1 MVKRGVRHAKALEM
15 LVKRLDEVVTAIL
28 LANNFFNTAISSMG
42 TALFLTWLGPQW
54 GVPVATLILGT
65 IILLFGEVVPKT
77 FAIRY
82 ADRVGLWVAPLM
94 QQMTRILNPVV
105 RLFVAMT
112 NRIMR
117 TMGLEMK
124 PRSPLITEEEIKIM
138 IELGKEQGVLG
149 EDERQMLHRIF
160 EFGDLRV
167 ADVMIPK
174 DRMVVV
180 DEKSGHE
187 AILTIL
193 TEEGHSRI
201 PVYRDT
207 PDRIVGVIYAQEM
220 LHIWREG
227 RLIVLAD
234 LIHPIYQVRPEKRV
248 IDLLRDFQRLK
259 IQIAVVT
266 DPDGRALG
274 LVTLEDLIEEIVG
287 EVEEGGI
294 DSFGRS

>member
-1 MVKRGVRHAKALEM
+1 
-15 LVKRLDEVVTAIL
+15 
-28 LANNFFNTAISSMG
+28 
-42 TALFLTWLGPQW
+42 
-54 GVPVATLILGT
+54 
-65 IILLFGEVVPKT
+65 
-77 FAIRY
+77 
-82 ADRVGLWVAPLM
+82 
-94 QQMTRILNPVV
+94 
-105 RLFVAMT
+105 
-112 NRIMR
+112 
-117 TMGLEMK
+117 
-124 PRSPLITEEEIKIM
+124 
-138 IELGKEQGVLG
+138 
-149 EDERQMLHRIF
+149 
-160 EFGDLRV
+160 
-167 ADVMIPK
+167 
-174 DRMVVV
+174 MVVV